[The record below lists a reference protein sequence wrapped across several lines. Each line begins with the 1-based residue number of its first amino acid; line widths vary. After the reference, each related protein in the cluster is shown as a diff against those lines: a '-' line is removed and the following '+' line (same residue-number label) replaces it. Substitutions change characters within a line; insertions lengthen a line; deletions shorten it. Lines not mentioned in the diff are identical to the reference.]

1 MDSSKTLIL
10 LIGKKIENRAR
21 TRKWKQKLIL
31 IHAVIKVLFV
41 FSNSSLYVAKLT
53 LKKS

>member
-10 LIGKKIENRAR
+10 LMGKKTENRAR

-31 IHAVIKVLFV
+31 IHVVIKVCLCFRIV
-41 FSNSSLYVAKLT
+41 PCVLQN
-53 LKKS
+53 